1 MRWFRAFL
9 AALSETPP
17 DDGRELARNQALA
30 GAVFTCEAIREWA
43 EDKRAANEGVF
54 TSEPE
59 HIGYLRAVADVLRI
73 LDAG

>member
-1 MRWFRAFL
+1 VRWFRAFL

-43 EDKRAANEGVF
+43 ENVRDSADAMPQEYRPGMGKAA
-54 TSEPE
+54 
-59 HIGYLRAVADVLRI
+59 ADVLRI

>member
-9 AALSETPP
+9 MALSETPP

-30 GAVFTCEAIREWA
+30 DAVFTLEAVRELAGTWKRSA
-43 EDKRAANEGVF
+43 EVMPALATSRAEG
-54 TSEPE
+54 
-59 HIGYLRAVADVLRI
+59 RCADELLRI